1 MMNKVIFEPKIKRV
15 YIVMFAIALFL
26 IGGFLNFQYKQFN
39 LIHNNQIKSF
49 QRVVGNLVKEYP
61 EEESNIVNALL
72 FNDSSNN
79 SEKLGEEILN
89 KYGYN
94 LKIKMSEDPIF
105 RSYKNSYMINNI
117 ITLTIIMV
125 IIGFIMIFFIKY
137 IFGYLGR
144 ISNILDKFISGDL
157 NYKDEFNDEGIVS
170 IISSQLSQLGR
181 NISFNY
187 TKLEEEKESSKALVT
202 DISHQL
208 KTPLAS
214 ISMCNSILEENELTL
229 EEKKEFFEMSNKN
242 INKLHSLIDS
252 LVNISRLEVAM
263 IRLKP
268 EYNNLTNTIIRAY
281 NSAYIKANNKKIN
294 IKLGEIKE
302 DIVVKHDTKWTEE
315 AIFNVL
321 ENGIKYTN
329 EGGKIYLDIEESL
342 NYIKILIKDNG
353 RGINKKE
360 FNNIFKRFYRCKN
373 VEQDHIEG
381 SGVGLYLTR
390 KILEDQ
396 GGSIMVKS
404 VEGQGSEFTLLL
416 PKN

>member
-1 MMNKVIFEPKIKRV
+1 MMNKAIFEPKIKRV
-15 YIVMFAIALFL
+15 YIAMFIITLFL
-26 IGGFLNFQYKQFN
+26 IGGFLSFQYKQFN
-39 LIHNNQIKSF
+39 IIHNNQIKAF

-61 EEESNIVNALL
+61 NEESNIVNAL

-94 LKIKMSEDPIF
+94 LKVKMIEDPIF

-144 ISNILDKFISGDL
+144 ISNILDNFISGNLD
-157 NYKDEFNDEGIVS
+157 YKDEFNDEGIVS
-170 IISSQLSQLGR
+170 VISSQLGQLGR

-187 TKLEEEKESSKALVT
+187 AKLEEEKESSKALVT

-214 ISMCNSILEENELTL
+214 ISMCNSILEEDELTL

-263 IRLKP
+263 IKLKP
-268 EYNNLTNTIIRAY
+268 ENNNLTNTIIRAY
-281 NSAYIKANNKKIN
+281 NSAYIKAKNKKID
-294 IKLGEIKE
+294 IKLGKIKE
-302 DIVVKHDTKWTEE
+302 DIV
-315 AIFNVL
+315 I
-321 ENGIKYTN
+321 
-329 EGGKIYLDIEESL
+329 
-342 NYIKILIKDNG
+342 
-353 RGINKKE
+353 
-360 FNNIFKRFYRCKN
+360 
-373 VEQDHIEG
+373 
-381 SGVGLYLTR
+381 
-390 KILEDQ
+390 
-396 GGSIMVKS
+396 
-404 VEGQGSEFTLLL
+404 
-416 PKN
+416 

>member
-39 LIHNNQIKSF
+39 IIHNNQIKAF

-61 EEESNIVNALL
+61 NEESNIVNALL

-94 LKIKMSEDPIF
+94 LKIKMSEDPTL

-117 ITLTIIMV
+117 ITVAIIVV
-125 IIGFIMIFFIKY
+125 IIASIMIFFIKY

-144 ISNILDKFISGDL
+144 ISNILDNFISGNLD
-157 NYKDEFNDEGIVS
+157 YKDEFNDEGIVS

-214 ISMCNSILEENELTL
+214 ISMCNSILEEDELTL

-263 IRLKP
+263 IKLKP
-268 EYNNLTNTIIRAY
+268 EYNNLANTIIRAY
-281 NSAYIKANNKKIN
+281 NSAYIKAKNKKIDIN
-294 IKLGEIKE
+294 LGEIKE
-302 DIVVKHDTKWTEE
+302 DIVIKHDIKWTEE

>member
-15 YIVMFAIALFL
+15 YIVMFIITLFL

-39 LIHNNQIKSF
+39 LIHNTQIKSF

-61 EEESNIVNALL
+61 DEESNIVNALL
-72 FNDSSNN
+72 FNDSSND
-79 SEKLGEEILN
+79 SEKTGEKILN

-94 LKIKMSEDPIF
+94 LKVKMSEDPTFI
-105 RSYKNSYMINNI
+105 SYKNSYMINNI
-117 ITLTIIMV
+117 ITVAIIVV
-125 IIGFIMIFFIKY
+125 IIASIIIFFIKY

-144 ISNILDKFISGDL
+144 ISNILDNFISGNLDY
-157 NYKDEFNDEGIVS
+157 NDEFNDEGIVS
-170 IISSQLSQLGR
+170 VISSQLGQLGR

-187 TKLEEEKESSKALVT
+187 AKLEEEKESSKALVT

-214 ISMCNSILEENELTL
+214 ISMCNSILEEDELTL

-263 IRLKP
+263 IKLKP
-268 EYNNLTNTIIRAY
+268 EYNNLANTIIRAY
-281 NSAYIKANNKKIN
+281 NSAYIKAKNKKIDIN
-294 IKLGEIKE
+294 LGEIKE
-302 DIVVKHDTKWTEE
+302 DIVVKHDIKWTEE

-329 EGGKIYLDIEESL
+329 EGGKIDLDIEESL
-342 NYIKILIKDNG
+342 NYIKINIKDNG

-360 FNNIFKRFYRCKN
+360 FNNIFKRFYRCKS
-373 VEQDHIEG
+373 VEQDNIEG

>member
-39 LIHNNQIKSF
+39 LIHNTQIKSF

-61 EEESNIVNALL
+61 DEESNIVNALL
-72 FNDSSNN
+72 FNDSSND
-79 SEKLGEEILN
+79 SEKTGEEILN

-94 LKIKMSEDPIF
+94 LKVKMSEDPTFI
-105 RSYKNSYMINNI
+105 SYKNSYMINNI
-117 ITLTIIMV
+117 ITVAIIVV
-125 IIGFIMIFFIKY
+125 IIASIMIFFIKY

-144 ISNILDKFISGDL
+144 ISNILDNFISGNLD
-157 NYKDEFNDEGIVS
+157 YKDEFNDEGIVS
-170 IISSQLSQLGR
+170 VISSQLGQLGR

-187 TKLEEEKESSKALVT
+187 AKLEEEKESSKALVT

-214 ISMCNSILEENELTL
+214 ISMCNSILEEDELTL

-263 IRLKP
+263 IKLKP
-268 EYNNLTNTIIRAY
+268 EYNNLANTIIRAY
-281 NSAYIKANNKKIN
+281 NSAYIKAKNKKIDIN
-294 IKLGEIKE
+294 LGEIKE
-302 DIVVKHDTKWTEE
+302 DIVIKHDTKWTEE

>member
-1 MMNKVIFEPKIKRV
+1 MINIIRKEPVIKKSIFIMMMSIIVIFSIFTV
-15 YIVMFAIALFL
+15 
-26 IGGFLNFQYKQFN
+26 FQYNN
-39 LIHNNQIKSF
+39 LKNIYLEQENINK
-49 QRVVGNLVKEYP
+49 RVVGILVNKYP
-61 EEESNIVNALL
+61 QQEVDIVKSIYKQDNRYL
-72 FNDSSNN
+72 D
-79 SEKLGEEILN
+79 LGAKTLD
-89 KYGYN
+89 KYGYDNNYNMYENVNFKEHLKYFLVNNLTVFVIIIILVSFIVFNFTKYMYNRLLKVNSDIENIINNKYIAQEEFKEEGVFNRIYTDLNKLSRSLN
-94 LKIKMSEDPIF
+94 LKIS
-105 RSYKNSYMINNI
+105 S
-117 ITLTIIMV
+117 
-125 IIGFIMIFFIKY
+125 
-137 IFGYLGR
+137 
-144 ISNILDKFISGDL
+144 LDK
-157 NYKDEFNDEGIVS
+157 
-170 IISSQLSQLGR
+170 
-181 NISFNY
+181 
-187 TKLEEEKESSKALVT
+187 EKESIKELVT

-214 ISMCNSILEENELTL
+214 ISMCNSILEEDELTL

-263 IRLKP
+263 IKLKP
-268 EYNNLTNTIIRAY
+268 EYNNLANTIIRAY
-281 NSAYIKANNKKIN
+281 NSAYIKAKNKKIDIN
-294 IKLGEIKE
+294 LGEIKE
-302 DIVVKHDTKWTEE
+302 DIVVKHDIKWTEE

-329 EGGKIYLDIEESL
+329 EGGKIDLDIEESL
-342 NYIKILIKDNG
+342 NYIKINIKDNG

-360 FNNIFKRFYRCKN
+360 FNNIFKRFYRCKS
-373 VEQDHIEG
+373 VEQDNIEG

>member
-61 EEESNIVNALL
+61 DEESNIVNALL
-72 FNDSSNN
+72 FNDSSND
-79 SEKLGEEILN
+79 SEKTGEEILN

-94 LKIKMSEDPIF
+94 LKVKMSEDPTFI
-105 RSYKNSYMINNI
+105 SYKNSYMINNI
-117 ITLTIIMV
+117 ITVAIIVV
-125 IIGFIMIFFIKY
+125 IIASIMIFFIKY

-144 ISNILDKFISGDL
+144 ISNILDNFISGNLD
-157 NYKDEFNDEGIVS
+157 YKDEFNDEGIVS
-170 IISSQLSQLGR
+170 VISSQLGQLGR

-187 TKLEEEKESSKALVT
+187 AKLEEEKESSKALVT

-214 ISMCNSILEENELTL
+214 ISMCNSILEEDELTL

-263 IRLKP
+263 IKLKP
-268 EYNNLTNTIIRAY
+268 EYNNLANTIIRAY
-281 NSAYIKANNKKIN
+281 NSAYIKAKNKKID
-294 IKLGEIKE
+294 IKLGKIKE
-302 DIVVKHDTKWTEE
+302 DIVIKHDTKWTEE

-329 EGGKIYLDIEESL
+329 EGGKIDLDIEESL
-342 NYIKILIKDNG
+342 NYIKINIKDNG

>member
-1 MMNKVIFEPKIKRV
+1 MMNKAIFEPKIKKV
-15 YIVMFAIALFL
+15 YIAMFIITLFL
-26 IGGFLNFQYKQFN
+26 IGGFLSFQYKQFN
-39 LIHNNQIKSF
+39 IIHNNQIKSF
-49 QRVVGNLVKEYP
+49 QRVVGNLIKEYP
-61 EEESNIVNALL
+61 NEESNIVNAL
-72 FNDSSNN
+72 FNDSSND
-79 SEKLGEEILN
+79 SEKTGEKILN

-94 LKIKMSEDPIF
+94 LKVKMSEDPTFI
-105 RSYKNSYMINNI
+105 SYKNSYMINNI
-117 ITLTIIMV
+117 ITVAIIVV
-125 IIGFIMIFFIKY
+125 IIASIMIFFIKY

-144 ISNILDKFISGDL
+144 ISNILDNFISGNLDY
-157 NYKDEFNDEGIVS
+157 NDEFNDEGIVS
-170 IISSQLSQLGR
+170 VISSQLGQLGR

-187 TKLEEEKESSKALVT
+187 AKLEEEKESSKALVT

-214 ISMCNSILEENELTL
+214 ISMCNSILEEDELTL

-252 LVNISRLEVAM
+252 L
-263 IRLKP
+263 
-268 EYNNLTNTIIRAY
+268 AY
-281 NSAYIKANNKKIN
+281 NSAYIKAKNKKIDIN
-294 IKLGEIKE
+294 LGEIKE
-302 DIVVKHDTKWTEE
+302 DIVVKHDIKWTEE

-329 EGGKIYLDIEESL
+329 EGGKIDLDIEESL
-342 NYIKILIKDNG
+342 NYIKINIKDNG

-360 FNNIFKRFYRCKN
+360 FNNIFKRFYRCKS
-373 VEQDHIEG
+373 VEQDNIEG